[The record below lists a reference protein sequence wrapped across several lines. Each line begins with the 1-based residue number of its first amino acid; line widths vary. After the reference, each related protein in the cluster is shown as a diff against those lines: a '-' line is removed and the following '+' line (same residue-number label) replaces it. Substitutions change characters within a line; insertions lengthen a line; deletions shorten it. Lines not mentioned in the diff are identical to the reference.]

1 MGAGQAS
8 FLSLDYD
15 YGIGD
20 YPLTDAQSSGAHRP
34 ILQIPFVLSSTS
46 IFYNITG
53 NPKLKLNPSV
63 LAQVLQ
69 GNITTWDD
77 PAIIKL
83 NPTLSYVS
91 QNCLPV
97 WSSCMFLPICMGLQ
111 SSMGWPLDPPMLS

>member
-1 MGAGQAS
+1 MLDCCHMAGHVVAGQNS

-20 YPLTDAQSSGAHRP
+20 YPLTDAQSAGAYRP

-83 NPTLSYVS
+83 NPTLSYVH
-91 QNCLPV
+91 QAACL
-97 WSSCMFLPICMGLQ
+97 SGHAYMQ
-111 SSMGWPLDPPMLS
+111 